1 MDKRISYTI
10 TSARINMD
18 TITTARDT
26 INEKYAIYND
36 NAIVDNNSIDNATD
50 IETIRRNIT
59 ELQERE
65 LILNEVIPLRKS
77 DGTAKILKNNFK
89 HLYNKQYTKNA
100 TLIVGILL
108 VSGII
113 IKMSFYETIDYP
125 RVL

>member
-1 MDKRISYTI
+1 
-10 TSARINMD
+10 MD
-18 TITTARDT
+18 TISDT
-26 INEKYAIYND
+26 ITITTNKMNDIDRLLDVIQNNNDYNS
-36 NAIVDNNSIDNATD
+36 NNIQN
-50 IETIRRNIT
+50 IKENIRL
-59 ELQERE
+59 LQQ
-65 LILNEVIPLRKS
+65 NEVILNQVVPLSKS

>member
-1 MDKRISYTI
+1 
-10 TSARINMD
+10 MD
-18 TITTARDT
+18 TISNKIRDT
-26 INEKYAIYND
+26 Q
-36 NAIVDNNSIDNATD
+36 NNMFDIQSILN
-50 IETIRRNIT
+50 TIKFDLSENSTENIT
-59 ELQERE
+59 ENINQIKDIIRLLQQDEI
-65 LILNEVIPLRKS
+65 ILNQVVPLSKY

-89 HLYNKQYTKNA
+89 YLYNKQYTKNA

>member
-1 MDKRISYTI
+1 
-10 TSARINMD
+10 MD
-18 TITTARDT
+18 TISDT
-26 INEKYAIYND
+26 ITITTNKMNDIDRLLDVIQNNNDYNS
-36 NAIVDNNSIDNATD
+36 NNIQN
-50 IETIRRNIT
+50 IKENIRL
-59 ELQERE
+59 LQQ
-65 LILNEVIPLRKS
+65 NEVILNQVVPLSKS

-89 HLYNKQYTKNA
+89 HLYNKQYTKNS

>member
-1 MDKRISYTI
+1 
-10 TSARINMD
+10 MD
-18 TITTARDT
+18 TI
-26 INEKYAIYND
+26 
-36 NAIVDNNSIDNATD
+36 S
-50 IETIRRNIT
+50 ETITDTTNKMIDINNALGVIQKNYTENNNNDDNSVNINRIKSNIQR
-59 ELQERE
+59 LQEHE
-65 LILNEVIPLRKS
+65 IILNTVVPLSKS
-77 DGTAKILKNNFK
+77 GGTAKILKNNFK

>member
-1 MDKRISYTI
+1 MNDIDRLLDVIQ
-10 TSARINMD
+10 NNND
-18 TITTARDT
+18 
-26 INEKYAIYND
+26 YNS
-36 NAIVDNNSIDNATD
+36 NNIQN
-50 IETIRRNIT
+50 IKENIRL
-59 ELQERE
+59 LQQ
-65 LILNEVIPLRKS
+65 NEVILNQVVPLSKS